1 MSSYELQELLSELE
15 SSVNGMNSFSN
26 ILSLVAYVLLALGM
40 YTIAKRR
47 GINKAWLAWVPVC
60 GNMWILGC
68 ISDQY
73 NYVVKRQNK
82 AKRKTLVWLE
92 AIMLVLL
99 VVMIVFVVMMIVN
112 LVASGAIDSEYM
124 SESDAMELIPSL
136 IGIIVSALALMGVAI
151 ALSIVQYMAYYDLFC
166 SCDPANK
173 GVYTAVG
180 IIASLFG
187 FGIVLAIFVFIC
199 RNKEGGMPPRMD
211 TVSPEST
218 FVPPSYTP
226 PAYTPP
232 THTEGEFPAAKTDK
246 QDPWDF

>member
-15 SSVNGMNSFSN
+15 RSVNGMNSFSN
-26 ILSLVAYVLLALGM
+26 ILSIVSYVLMALGL
-40 YTIAKRR
+40 YAIAKRR
-47 GINKAWLAWVPVC
+47 GINKPWLAWVPV
-60 GNMWILGC
+60 GNMWLLGC

-73 NYVVKRQNK
+73 NYVVKGQNK